1 MMSGSTMYLSQK
13 MVSTNSMY
21 LFLKT
26 NYIDYSWH
34 AVYLGNKST
43 FVQLKQKKASYE
55 LFCIQANLYDWF
67 IITNKLQFA
76 QQDKSSMKFSQKHG
90 VKTS

>member
-1 MMSGSTMYLSQK
+1 MSGSTMYLSQK

-43 FVQLKQKKASYE
+43 FVQLKQKKATNE
-55 LFCIQANLYDWF
+55 LICVQVNLYDWF

-76 QQDKSSMKFSQKHG
+76 QQDKSSMKFFLKLG
-90 VKTS
+90 VEMS